1 MSLLLLS
8 LSFWE
13 KSALQQLKPGSKI
26 FLVVPVEMIRTHQV
40 APCVAFFHFL
50 RSDPVRFQAAVMWT
64 FDGYE
69 NDSLELSDIPEV
81 RRFVRSV
88 VEQCPEVLF
97 FMNRAPI
104 TGTPDFEHLFML
116 MLGGDP
122 FLKAGETMLYAV
134 DLEAAQQFFNQSLVA
149 IRAMLAACQISPA
162 TISGMEEMFRHRFNE
177 SFRKV

>member
-13 KSALQQLKPGSKI
+13 KRPLQQLKPGSKI
-26 FLVVPVEMIRTHQV
+26 FVVVPVEMIRTHQV
-40 APCVAFFHFL
+40 APCIAFFQFL
-50 RSDPVRFQAAVMWT
+50 RSDPLRFQAAVMWT

-69 NDSLELSDIPEV
+69 NDSRELSDIPEV

-88 VEQCPEVLF
+88 VEQCPEALF

-104 TGTPDFEHLFML
+104 TGTPDFEHFFML

-122 FLKAGETMLYAV
+122 FLKAGDAMLYAV
-134 DLEAAQQFFNQSLVA
+134 DQEAAQQFFNQSLTA
-149 IRAMLAACQISPA
+149 IRAMLAACAVPPA
-162 TISGMEEMFRHRFNE
+162 MISGMEEMLRQRFNE
-177 SFRKV
+177 SFRKA